1 MRTHKPVWFVV
12 LGSTSIGIAMLVGA
26 CSHDPIQPAPVLM
39 MGRSGTTNA
48 AVAAVVPAPA
58 ATPTSWR
65 IAGPAP
71 APIAQH
77 PTVSPHVS
85 SRPAAARKQSSFA
98 EKARGHRIAS
108 HGPARHRSSKVYS
121 AAAPNASS
129 TGTTRSPADSI
140 RWMSNQQLPPRGRP
154 CQLQRR
160 LPQGRPVSLGYHQ
173 RLQMSQSRRF
183 ARRRINARD
192 PVPQSALTSAGF
204 CVAKW
209 PASSR
214 NTAGVDL
221 PSATPA
227 SARPAHPGIGV
238 SRHDHPADKLVT
250 RARS

>member
-39 MGRSGTTNA
+39 MGRSGTPNA
-48 AVAAVVPAPA
+48 AVAAVAPAPA
-58 ATPTSWR
+58 ATPTNWR

-140 RWMSNQQLPPRGRP
+140 PLDEQPATAAARAAMPAAAAASPGQTGAAW
-154 CQLQRR
+154 
-160 LPQGRPVSLGYHQ
+160 VS
-173 RLQMSQSRRF
+173 
-183 ARRRINARD
+183 
-192 PVPQSALTSAGF
+192 PVPTD
-204 CVAKW
+204 VPK
-209 PASSR
+209 PAFR
-214 NTAGVDL
+214 T
-221 PSATPA
+221 PS
-227 SARPAHPGIGV
+227 H
-238 SRHDHPADKLVT
+238 
-250 RARS
+250 